1 MKAILKLIAVTG
13 GLMITGL
20 FHSVQASS
28 FSYASYPVLPKDI
41 LEMKL
46 SEFVKLS
53 QKDFSFIAG
62 KKLSFKE
69 RVSFMMM
76 KKDMKKELKKTG
88 NDRQVKDYLVSNTA
102 DKKDKTALIIAI
114 IVVVVIVVAI
124 IVAESVRNMDL
135 GINWGS

>member
-1 MKAILKLIAVTG
+1 MKAILKLIAVAG

-20 FHSVQASS
+20 FQSVQASS

-53 QKDFSFIAG
+53 QKDFSFITG

-88 NDRQVKDYLVSNTA
+88 NDRQVKD
-102 DKKDKTALIIAI
+102 
-114 IVVVVIVVAI
+114 
-124 IVAESVRNMDL
+124 
-135 GINWGS
+135 